1 MRAIAIRPVLFAV
14 ILGLPGPALGQ
25 ALYFIEDPAPPPFVD
40 IAGVG
45 ELLHVAGDGEV
56 DIGTFAGNFVFLTGL
71 IVVGQ
76 NGGMA
81 FGQAT
86 VTNLEAINQ
95 QIPSVDAFLGGQA
108 ALAFWD
114 DIDDKEGD
122 TYFVELVDH
131 PVLGTRLVVQWN
143 HGNFDGAGSTLK
155 FQVHVLPNDQ
165 PTGTYAQYF
174 YKIEGPATA
183 AGASATIGYQD
194 GDAGFGYLQ
203 FSYDLAGAVTDGTV
217 LSLVI
222 LDPADLNGDGRIG
235 INDFLMLLAMWGR
248 CNDCGICPGD
258 LDGDCNVGILD
269 LLELLS
275 RWS

>member
-1 MRAIAIRPVLFAV
+1 MNQI
-14 ILGLPGPALGQ
+14 
-25 ALYFIEDPAPPPFVD
+25 VD
-40 IAGVG
+40 
-45 ELLHVAGDGEV
+45 ELLRHVGADHEQVGRTERL
-56 DIGTFAGNFVFLTGL
+56 NFVFLAGL

-81 FGQAT
+81 FGQST

-122 TYFVELVDH
+122 TYYVELVDH

-203 FSYDLAGAVTDGTV
+203 YSYDLAGAVTDGTV

-222 LDPADLNGDGRIG
+222 LDPADLNGDGSVG
-235 INDFLMLLAMWGR
+235 ATDLLGLLVNWGP
-248 CNDCGICPGD
+248 CAKGCCLADLD
-258 LDGDCNVGILD
+258 LDGAVGASD
-269 LLELLS
+269 LLILLVN
-275 RWS
+275 WG

>member
-1 MRAIAIRPVLFAV
+1 MQPVLFAAV
-14 ILGLPGPALGQ
+14 LGLAGPALGQ
-25 ALYFIEDPAPPPFVD
+25 AVYFIEDPAPPPFVD
-40 IAGVG
+40 IASLG
-45 ELLHVAGDGEV
+45 ELLDLAGDEEV
-56 DIGTFAGNFVFLTGL
+56 EIGTFAGNFVFRSGL

-81 FGQAT
+81 FGQST
-86 VTNLEAINQ
+86 ETDLEAINQ
-95 QIPSVDAFLGGQA
+95 EIPSVDAFLGGQS

-122 TYFVELVDH
+122 TYVVELVNH
-131 PVLGTRLVVQWN
+131 PVLDTRLVVQWN

-155 FQVHVLPNDQ
+155 FQVHVLPDGQ

-174 YKIEGPATA
+174 YKIEGPAAA
-183 AGASATIGYQD
+183 AGLSATIGYQD
-194 GDAGFGYLQ
+194 GGAGFGDLQ

-222 LDPADLNGDGRIG
+222 FDPADLNGDGRIG
-235 INDFLMLLAMWGR
+235 INDFLLLLATWGW
-248 CNDCGICPGD
+248 CNDCGTCPGD
-258 LDGDCNVGILD
+258 LDGDCNVGLMD